1 MEDVDKYIKHI
12 IELET
17 GLFEIVKVK
26 AKYIMNIGLK
36 DETIIEK
43 TLDKL
48 LDFYFVDSSEIF
60 YELNNYYEKIN
71 KENANEYKLLYKEL
85 KKQNE

>member
-1 MEDVDKYIKHI
+1 MEDADKYIKHI

-17 GLFEIVKVK
+17 ELFEIIKLK
-26 AKYIMNIGLK
+26 AKYIMNIGLRNT
-36 DETIIEK
+36 TIIEE

-48 LDFYFVDSSEIF
+48 LGFYFVDSSEIF
-60 YELNNYYEKIN
+60 FELNNYYEKIN

-85 KKQNE
+85 KK

>member
-17 GLFEIVKVK
+17 ELFEIIKLK
-26 AKYIMNIGLK
+26 AKYIMNIGLRNT
-36 DETIIEK
+36 TIIEE

-48 LDFYFVDSSEIF
+48 LGFYFVDSSEIF
-60 YELNNYYEKIN
+60 FELNNYYEKIN

-85 KKQNE
+85 KK